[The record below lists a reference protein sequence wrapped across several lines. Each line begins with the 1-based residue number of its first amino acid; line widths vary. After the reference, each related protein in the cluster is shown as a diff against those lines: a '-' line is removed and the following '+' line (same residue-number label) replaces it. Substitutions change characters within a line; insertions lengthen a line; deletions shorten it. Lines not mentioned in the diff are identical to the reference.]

1 MVEATP
7 DPQIEWLLN
16 GRIIKDSVA
25 SQTFV
30 KGLCTLQ
37 LRDLLPSDG
46 GEYVCKAK
54 NSAGEETSLATVHV
68 RVIDK
73 SAQEKKVGDPPCVVT
88 PLEGLVVKDGD
99 PVTMSCE
106 ISGSPK
112 PEVIWLHDGKKVEDC
127 EEFSYENKGELYK
140 LVFAE
145 VFPED
150 AGVYT
155 CEASNIAGRTCCSC
169 TLKVEVPD
177 EEVVG
182 PVFTT
187 FPQSLSV
194 EEGTPVKFSCSF
206 ENNSVKVVWKKNGT
220 EIENTGRFK
229 FFGNGNK
236 FSFEIPAALETDT
249 GVYCVLASDG
259 VDSDSQWTF
268 SLNVTVTD
276 TAGTAHV
283 DVQELLKSIQ

>member
-1 MVEATP
+1 MVESIP
-7 DPQIEWLLN
+7 DPEIEWSLN

-30 KGLCTLQ
+30 NGLCTLQ

-46 GEYVCKAK
+46 GEYICTAK
-54 NSAGEETSLATVHV
+54 NSAGSETTTATVHV

-73 SAQEKKVGDPPCVVT
+73 PTVEKKVGDPPCIIS
-88 PLEGLVVKDGD
+88 PLQGLIVKDGD
-99 PVTMSCE
+99 PLTLSCE
-106 ISGSPK
+106 ISGCPK
-112 PEVIWLHDGKKVEDC
+112 PEVVWFHNGKKVEDC
-127 EEFSYENKGELYK
+127 DEFSYENKGETYK

-155 CEASNIAGRTCCSC
+155 CEASSIAGRTSCSC
-169 TLKVEVPD
+169 TLKVIVPD
-177 EEVVG
+177 EEVIG

-194 EEGTPVKFSCSF
+194 EEGTPAMFSCSF
-206 ENNSVKVVWKKNGT
+206 ESNSVEVVWKKNGIK
-220 EIENTGRFK
+220 IENTGRFK
-229 FFGNGNK
+229 FFANGNK

-249 GVYCVLASDG
+249 DVYCVSASDSK
-259 VDSDSQWTF
+259 DSNSQWTF

-276 TAGTAHV
+276 APGTAHV
-283 DVQELLKSIQ
+283 NVQELLKSIQ